1 MDTLT
6 LLIIAGA
13 ACLLWEWWRRKALA
27 QRAEELTGATEE
39 IEEVVAEIQELQQ
52 RLSDAIKQDD
62 YNEAIRISEQML
74 ILSDNHFG
82 DDPEVILPLLTALSN
97 FHHIA
102 NQPLKAMPYLQRS
115 ISLRNQFPA
124 LCADQADAIGQL
136 ADLHIML
143 GAKREAQPLLRKEIQ
158 LRRQNTPPDE
168 ALLRAQM
175 KILSLNLEESAMAE
189 PLRLD
194 IIATAKKLDKEL
206 LADLASEANTL
217 LNSALRDGRLH
228 DAWSAA
234 EQAVLLSTVAHGPK
248 HDFTYVCRGNLAEML
263 RRNHRLEEAEAQ
275 FIELIN
281 EEEKRDNGAEGLRV
295 ACNNLALLYDECGRV
310 EEAAK
315 LRKRQ
320 MELLQNDEV
329 STASRFNALNNF
341 AVSQSSKRDE
351 AAAATTYAEA
361 LALSP
366 EGDDIDPRLWA
377 DTLNNY
383 AITLINLKRLP
394 EAGRIYRKVLERKKA
409 GLDIPMLTVA
419 GSFNGLGIVFEQLG
433 KLTQAQDMFERAL
446 ALKEKYLLPDDSSLE
461 TAHHNL
467 GSIYA
472 QLGET
477 ENAAKMAQQVLAKR
491 EKRLGKDHPET
502 QTARNNLEIVTAQL
516 QQPTSAEL
524 KPTTREQVDVLMVKT
539 TGGTLF
545 RYATYSFGRARDES
559 VSMVL
564 VPETQ
569 ALSLQHKLTL
579 ALPRGWRCFIGSTR
593 WLGEE
598 KHDGMAELVV
608 FKASSQFDCLRIAR
622 TDAVNH
628 DLDTDDIIKVLQDY
642 DQRFGIR
649 IYSAETDSVGFTLL
663 RMPEDLDAFAQ
674 GLLDFCMDLEDT
686 DLIKQ
691 MITSSG
697 NRVELWWD

>member
-13 ACLLWEWWRRKALA
+13 ACLLREWWRRKALS
-27 QRAEELTGATEE
+27 QKVEELTGANEE
-39 IEEVVAEIQELQQ
+39 IEEVVSEIQELQQ
-52 RLSDAIKQDD
+52 RLSDAISRDNYQD
-62 YNEAIRISEQML
+62 AISISEQML
-74 ILSDNHFG
+74 VLSDNHFG
-82 DDPEVILPLLTALSN
+82 DDPEILLPVLTALSN

-115 ISLRNQFPA
+115 IPLREQLPA
-124 LCADQADAIGQL
+124 LHADQADALSQL
-136 ADLHIML
+136 ADLHIMQ
-143 GAKREAQPLLRKEIQ
+143 GAKSEAQPLLRKEIQ
-158 LRRQNTPPDE
+158 LRRQHSKPDE

-194 IIATAKKLDKEL
+194 ITATSKQLDKQL
-206 LADLASEANTL
+206 LADLASEANTR
-217 LNSALRDGRLH
+217 LNSALRDGHLH

-234 EQAVLLSTVAHGPK
+234 EQAALLSTVAQGST
-248 HDFTYVCRGNLAEML
+248 HDFTYICRGNLAEML
-263 RRNHRLEEAEAQ
+263 RRNRRLEEAEAQ
-275 FIELIN
+275 FLKLID
-281 EEEKRDNGAEGLRV
+281 EEEKRSNGVEGVR
-295 ACNNLALLYDECGRV
+295 AAYNNLALLYDECGRT
-310 EEAAK
+310 EEAAT
-315 LRKRQ
+315 LREKQ
-320 MELLQNDEV
+320 MAMLQSGEV
-329 STASRFNALNNF
+329 SKASHFNALNNL
-341 AVSQSSKRDE
+341 AVSQSSQRDE
-351 AAAATTYAEA
+351 AAAAKTYAEA

-366 EGDDIDPRLWA
+366 EGDDIEPRLWA
-377 DTLNNY
+377 DALNNY
-383 AITLINLKRLP
+383 AITLVNLKRLP

-409 GLDIPMLTVA
+409 GLDIPILTVA
-419 GSFNGLGIVFEQLG
+419 SSFNGLGIVFEQLG
-433 KLTQAQDMFERAL
+433 KLAQAQDMFERAL
-446 ALKEKYLLPDDSSLE
+446 ALKEKYLSPDDSSLE

-472 QLGET
+472 KLGDT
-477 ENAAKMAQQVLAKR
+477 ANAAKMAQRVVASR

-516 QQPTSAEL
+516 QQPTSA
-524 KPTTREQVDVLMVKT
+524 KPEPATREEVDLLMVKT

-545 RYATYSFGRARDES
+545 RYATYDFGRARDES

-564 VPETQ
+564 VPEAQ
-569 ALSLQHKLTL
+569 ALSLQHKLALTL
-579 ALPRGWRCFIGSTR
+579 PQSWRCFIGSTR

-598 KHDGMAELVV
+598 KHDGMAELVA
-608 FKASSQFDCLRIAR
+608 FKASSQFDCLRAAR

-628 DLDTDDIIKVLQDY
+628 DLHTDDIIKVLQDY

-674 GLLDFCMDLEDT
+674 ELLDFCMDLEDT
-686 DLIKQ
+686 DLIKE
-691 MITSSG
+691 MITTSG

>member
-13 ACLLWEWWRRKALA
+13 ACLLWEWWRRKVLS
-27 QRAEELTGATEE
+27 QRVEDLTGTTEE
-39 IEEVVAEIQELQQ
+39 IEGVVAEIQELQQ
-52 RLSDAIKQDD
+52 QLSDAINQDD
-62 YNEAIRISEQML
+62 YHDAIHISERML
-74 ILSDNHFG
+74 VLSDNHFG
-82 DDPEVILPLLTALSN
+82 HDPEVILPLLTALSN

-115 ISLRNQFPA
+115 IALREQFPA
-124 LCADQADAIGQL
+124 LYADQADALGQL
-136 ADLHIML
+136 ADLHIMT
-143 GAKREAQPLLRKEIQ
+143 AARREAQPLLRKEIQ
-158 LRRQNTPPDE
+158 LRRQHIPPDK
-168 ALLRAQM
+168 ALLCAQM
-175 KILSLNLEESAMAE
+175 KILSLNLEEPAMAE

-194 IIATAKKLDKEL
+194 IMATASKLDKEL
-206 LADLASEANTL
+206 LADLASGANTL
-217 LNSALRDGRLH
+217 LKDALHEGRLH

-234 EQAVLLSTVAHGPK
+234 EQAALLSAVAHGPK
-248 HDFTYVCRGNLAEML
+248 HDFTYICRGNLAEML
-263 RRNHRLEEAEAQ
+263 RRNHHLEEAEAQ
-275 FIELIN
+275 FLELIK
-281 EEEKRDNGAEGLRV
+281 EEEKRSNGAEGLRV
-295 ACNNLALLYDECGRV
+295 TYNNLALLYDECGRA

-315 LRKRQ
+315 LRESQ
-320 MELLQNDEV
+320 MVLLQASEV
-329 STASRFNALNNF
+329 STAARFNALNNL
-341 AVSQSSKRDE
+341 AVSQSSKRDD
-351 AAAATTYAEA
+351 ATAVTTYAEA

-366 EGDDIDPRLWA
+366 EGDDIDPRVWA

-383 AITLINLKRLP
+383 AITLVNLKRLP

-409 GLDIPMLTVA
+409 GVDIPMLTVA

-433 KLTQAQDMFERAL
+433 KLAQAQDMFERAL
-446 ALKEKYLLPDDSSLE
+446 ALKERHLSPDDSSLE

-472 QLGET
+472 QLGDT
-477 ENAAKMAQQVLAKR
+477 ANATKMAQRVISSR

-502 QTARNNLEIVTAQL
+502 QTARSNLEMVTYQP
-516 QQPTSAEL
+516 QQPTSAKL
-524 KPTTREQVDVLMVKT
+524 KPTTREEIDVLLVKT
-539 TGGTLF
+539 TGGRLF
-545 RYATYSFGRARDES
+545 RYATYDFGRARDES

-569 ALSLQHKLTL
+569 ALTLHRKLTL
-579 ALPRGWRCFIGSTR
+579 ALPQDWRCFIGSTR

-598 KHDGMAELVV
+598 KHDGMAELVT
-608 FKASSQFDCLRIAR
+608 FKTPSQFDCLNIAR

-674 GLLDFCMDLEDT
+674 ELLDFCMDLEDT
-686 DLIKQ
+686 GLIKQ
-691 MITSSG
+691 MIAASG

>member
-6 LLIIAGA
+6 LLILAGT
-13 ACLLWEWWRRKALA
+13 ACLLWEWWRRKALS
-27 QRAEELTGATEE
+27 QREEKLTGAVEE

-52 RLSDAIKQDD
+52 LLSDAISQDD
-62 YNEAIRISEQML
+62 YHEAVCISERML
-74 ILSDNHFG
+74 ALSDNHFG
-82 DDPEVILPLLTALSN
+82 DDPEIILPLLTALSN

-115 ISLRNQFPA
+115 IALRDQFPA
-124 LCADQADAIGQL
+124 LRADQADALGQL
-136 ADLHIML
+136 ADLHIMQ
-143 GAKREAQPLLRKEIQ
+143 GAMREAQPLLRKEIQ
-158 LRRQNTPPDE
+158 LRRQHSTPDE

-175 KILSLNLEESAMAE
+175 KILSLNLEEPAMAE

-194 IIATAKKLDKEL
+194 IMATAKKLDKEL

-217 LNSALRDGRLH
+217 LKGALHDSRLR

-234 EQAVLLSTVAHGPK
+234 ENTVLLSTVAHGPK
-248 HDFTYVCRGNLAEML
+248 HDFTYICRGNLAEML
-263 RRNHRLEEAEAQ
+263 RRNRRLEEAEAQ

-281 EEEKRDNGAEGLRV
+281 EEEKRSNGAEGLRV
-295 ACNNLALLYDECGRV
+295 AYNNLALLYDECGRV
-310 EEAAK
+310 DDAAK
-315 LRKRQ
+315 LHEKQ
-320 MELLQNDEV
+320 MAMLQSGEV
-329 STASRFNALNNF
+329 SKASHFNALNNL
-341 AVSQSSKRDE
+341 AVSQSSKRDD
-351 AAAATTYAEA
+351 ATAATTYAEA

-383 AITLINLKRLP
+383 AITLVNLKRLP

-433 KLTQAQDMFERAL
+433 KLVQAQDMFERAL
-446 ALKEKYLLPDDSSLE
+446 SLKEKHLSSDDSSLE
-461 TAHHNL
+461 TAQHNL

-472 QLGET
+472 QLGDT
-477 ENAAKMAQQVLAKR
+477 ENAAKMAQRVIASR

-502 QTARNNLEIVTAQL
+502 QTARNNLEMVTTQL
-516 QQPTSAEL
+516 QQSTSAKL
-524 KPTTREQVDVLMVKT
+524 KSATREEVDVLMAKT

-545 RYATYSFGRARDES
+545 RYATYNFGRARDES

-564 VPETQ
+564 VPEAQ
-569 ALSLQHKLTL
+569 ALSLQHKL
-579 ALPRGWRCFIGSTR
+579 ALTIPQGWRCFIGSTR

-608 FKASSQFDCLRIAR
+608 FKAQSQFDCLRIAR

-642 DQRFGIR
+642 DQQFGIH

-663 RMPEDLDAFAQ
+663 RIPEDLDAFAQ
-674 GLLDFCMDLEDT
+674 ELLDFCMDLEDI

>member
-1 MDTLT
+1 MDTLI

-13 ACLLWEWWRRKALA
+13 ACLLWEWWRRRALS
-27 QRAEELTGATEE
+27 QRAEELTSATEE

-52 RLSDAIKQDD
+52 RLSDAISQDD
-62 YNEAIRISEQML
+62 YHEAISISERML
-74 ILSDNHFG
+74 VLSDKHFG

-102 NQPLKAMPYLQRS
+102 NQPLKAKPYLQRS
-115 ISLRNQFPA
+115 IPLREQFPA
-124 LCADQADAIGQL
+124 LHADQADALSQL
-136 ADLHIML
+136 ADLHIKA
-143 GAKREAQPLLRKEIQ
+143 GKKREAQPLLRKEIQ
-158 LRRQNTPPDE
+158 LRRQHTSPNE

-175 KILSLNLEESAMAE
+175 KILSLNLEEPAMAE

-194 IIATAKKLDKEL
+194 IMATAKKLDKEL
-206 LADLASEANTL
+206 LVDLASEANTL
-217 LNSALRDGRLH
+217 LKSALHDGHLD

-234 EQAVLLSTVAHGPK
+234 EHAVMLSMVAHGPK
-248 HDFTYVCRGNLAEML
+248 HDITYVCRGNLAEML
-263 RRNHRLEEAEAQ
+263 RRNRRLEEAEAQ
-275 FIELIN
+275 FLELII
-281 EEEKRDNGAEGLRV
+281 EDEKRDNGAEGLRV
-295 ACNNLALLYDECGRV
+295 ACNNLALLYDECGRA

-320 MELLQNDEV
+320 MALLQNDEV

-351 AAAATTYAEA
+351 AAAASTYAEA

-366 EGDDIDPRLWA
+366 EGDNIDPRLWA

-383 AITLINLKRLP
+383 AITLINLKRLS

-477 ENAAKMAQQVLAKR
+477 ENAAKMAQQVLSSR

-502 QTARNNLEIVTAQL
+502 QTARNNLEMVTAQL

-524 KPTTREQVDVLMVKT
+524 KPTTREEVDLLMVKT

-545 RYATYSFGRARDES
+545 RYATYDFGRAHDES

-564 VPETQ
+564 VPAAQ
-569 ALSLQHKLTL
+569 ALSLQHKLAL
-579 ALPRGWRCFIGSTR
+579 ALPRDWRCFIGSTR

-608 FKASSQFDCLRIAR
+608 IKASSQFDFLRVAR

-628 DLDTDDIIKVLQDY
+628 DLDTEDIIKVLQDY

-663 RMPEDLDAFAQ
+663 RMPKDLDAFAQ
-674 GLLDFCMDLEDT
+674 ELLDFCMDLEDT
-686 DLIKQ
+686 GLIKQ
-691 MITSSG
+691 MIAASG